1 MESEGRPIK
10 PTNQEDGGGDDQQ
23 QQQFCQF
30 AIDICQIM
38 ERNSGDD
45 DNASDELHAMLDISV
60 DDDDIPIEEL
70 ILATTGRRRR
80 VGIGDD
86 NGDINNNFAISTFT
100 TQKCQQLLVI
110 FYSLLGHYNDND
122 DEPSAIID
130 DIRLDNVPLSVKPHL
145 LLRALLRIP
154 HDTIPW

>member
-1 MESEGRPIK
+1 MESESPIK
-10 PTNQEDGGGDDQQ
+10 PTNHEDGSSDSDDQQ
-23 QQQFCQF
+23 QLCQF

-38 ERNSGDD
+38 ERNGD
-45 DNASDELHAMLDISV
+45 DNASDELHAILDISV
-60 DDDDIPIEEL
+60 DNEDIDDIPIEEL
-70 ILATTGRRRR
+70 ILATTGRRR
-80 VGIGDD
+80 VDDD
-86 NGDINNNFAISTFT
+86 NGDIINNNFAISTFT
-100 TQKCQQLLVI
+100 TRKCQQLLAI
-110 FYSLLGHYNDND
+110 FYSLIGYNDND